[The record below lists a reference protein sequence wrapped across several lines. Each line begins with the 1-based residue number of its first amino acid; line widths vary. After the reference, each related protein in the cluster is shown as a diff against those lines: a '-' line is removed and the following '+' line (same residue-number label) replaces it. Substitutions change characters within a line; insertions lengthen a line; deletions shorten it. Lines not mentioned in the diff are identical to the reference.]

1 MREVVKSNIRRK
13 ESSKRTRR
21 RRRNMPVYVFFVFVL
36 VLAIGV
42 TLSVTLFFNI
52 NTIMVKGESDYQNED
67 IIRISGIEKGDNLVR
82 LDAAEAENK
91 ILASM
96 VYIEEADVKKKY
108 PDKLE
113 INVVKSQVAACI
125 SCDGGFLLVSKK
137 GKILDKVSEADKSL
151 IRIDG
156 FEASDESL
164 GSYLKSS
171 DSQKDSIVIEL
182 LESVFSKEKQRIKS
196 IDMSDKYEILIN
208 YEDRIVFEMGN
219 SNDIKYKLNLADTV
233 LNDMNDKSEGKMIM
247 VGTNQISF
255 RSNTNSAV
263 TKKSTRI
270 PVSDEDMPDEDLV
283 IPRNNSQDDDSLED
297 SVDYNENNEDQQD
310 YEDYVNEDNNEY
322 QDEFYED

>member
-1 MREVVKSNIRRK
+1 M
-13 ESSKRTRR
+13 
-21 RRRNMPVYVFFVFVL
+21 
-36 VLAIGV
+36 
-42 TLSVTLFFNI
+42 
-52 NTIMVKGESDYQNED
+52 KGESDYQNED

-283 IPRNNSQDDDSLED
+283 IPRNNPQDDDSLED
-297 SVDYNENNEDQQD
+297 SGDYEENNEDQQD

-322 QDEFYED
+322 QDEIYED